1 VNAVFLLIIGLL
13 VIFVA
18 ILFVLQQKH
27 ASSAGFYRSM
37 IDYSSDWI
45 WQVDLKPRFTYSNH
59 AIENTLGYTQEDVFG
74 RYPFEFVPEW
84 EQSLL
89 KQKIR
94 DHIDSQK
101 PFHHFQITALH
112 RNGNLVFL
120 ETNAVPIFHNGMFSG
135 YRGVTRDITE
145 SKLKEQ
151 KIEAQQIRLEL
162 AQESASMGIWDWQPG
177 SDQVFFSPAYYSMLG
192 YKPYEFQ
199 PTFQSWESLLHPD
212 DMEHSKAYVQSFLDS
227 GNEIF
232 EIEFRLKNKQGDY
245 TWIMS
250 RGKVIEKDFNQQ
262 VVRLVGIHIDITAK
276 KEYEHFITAYNKKLE
291 RKVNERTKS
300 LLELNKKLE
309 VEVTFRKK
317 AQESL
322 VKSETFFINLV
333 ENLPEPVFVVN
344 SSDRVIINNKSYIK
358 LFSTGNQVAAYPSC
372 ISEFPDHIAINIHL
386 AKSKLNDLE
395 QIHSFE
401 TTLVNDN
408 AKKWLVF
415 YINKLAYYNDEVL
428 LLGIIRDVSE
438 IKQAES
444 ELSRALR
451 MERELNSLRT
461 QFISTVSHEF
471 RTPLAGIRNVVLMI
485 HRYYDKWNAEKR
497 GKKINQV
504 YQSIDSM
511 KTMLDDI
518 SLLGRELSGRL
529 GYNPVQTNILDLL
542 KSIRDEIINTT
553 NHKHL
558 QADFKTS
565 LKGMNVLIDRNL
577 LRQVL
582 VNLLNNAVK
591 YSDETSE
598 IRFEA
603 GKVKNNSFFYFI
615 VQDQGIGIPS
625 NELHNIFLPFYRA
638 SNAKNKKG
646 TGLGMAI
653 VKKLTEIQSGEVHID
668 SEPGKGTR
676 VTLKIPYERLV

>member
-1 VNAVFLLIIGLL
+1 
-13 VIFVA
+13 
-18 ILFVLQQKH
+18 
-27 ASSAGFYRSM
+27 
-37 IDYSSDWI
+37 
-45 WQVDLKPRFTYSNH
+45 
-59 AIENTLGYTQEDVFG
+59 
-74 RYPFEFVPEW
+74 
-84 EQSLL
+84 
-89 KQKIR
+89 
-94 DHIDSQK
+94 
-101 PFHHFQITALH
+101 
-112 RNGNLVFL
+112 
-120 ETNAVPIFHNGMFSG
+120 
-135 YRGVTRDITE
+135 
-145 SKLKEQ
+145 
-151 KIEAQQIRLEL
+151 
-162 AQESASMGIWDWQPG
+162 MGIWDWQPG

-199 PTFQSWESLLHPD
+199 PTFQSWEALLHPD
-212 DMEHSKAYVQSFLDS
+212 DRERAKTYVKSFLDS

-245 TWIMS
+245 TWILS
-250 RGKVIEKDFNQQ
+250 RGKVIEKDFHQQ

-276 KEYEHFITAYNKKLE
+276 KEYEQFITTYNKKLE

-300 LLELNKKLE
+300 LLELNEKLE

-344 SSDRVIINNKSYIK
+344 ARDRVIINNKSYIK
-358 LFSTGNQVAAYPSC
+358 LFNAGTKIAAYPSC
-372 ISEFPDHIAINIHL
+372 ISEFPDHIAINIRL
-386 AKSKLNDLE
+386 AKSKLNNLE
-395 QIHSFE
+395 QIYSFE
-401 TTLVNDN
+401 TTLEHENT
-408 AKKWLVF
+408 KKYLVF
-415 YINKLAYYNDEVL
+415 YINKLAYYKGEVL
-428 LLGIIRDVSE
+428 LLGIIRDISE

-485 HRYYDKWNAEKR
+485 HRFYDKWNPEKR
-497 GKKINQV
+497 EEKINQV

-511 KTMLDDI
+511 KSMLDDI

-529 GYNPVQTNILDLL
+529 GYNPVETNISEFL
-542 KSIRDEIINTT
+542 KSIMDEIINTSNRQFLKT
-553 NHKHL
+553 
-558 QADFKTS
+558 DFKTTLNS
-565 LKGMNVLIDRNL
+565 MNVLIDKTL

-591 YSDETSE
+591 YSDDNSE
-598 IRFEA
+598 IWFEA
-603 GKVKNNSFFYFI
+603 GKIRKRNALYFV

-625 NELHNIFLPFYRA
+625 NELQNIFLPFYRA
-638 SNAKNKKG
+638 TNAKNKKG

-653 VKKLTEIQSGEVHID
+653 VKKFAEIQGGEVNID

-676 VTLKIPYERLV
+676 VMLKIPYEHLT